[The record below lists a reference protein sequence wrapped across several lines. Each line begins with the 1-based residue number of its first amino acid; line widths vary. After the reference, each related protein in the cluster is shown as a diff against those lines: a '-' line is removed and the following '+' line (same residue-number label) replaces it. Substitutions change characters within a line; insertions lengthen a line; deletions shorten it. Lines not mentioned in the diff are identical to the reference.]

1 MSWLTAK
8 TTSPSTS
15 RSSESEC
22 EVQCAPLCSGW
33 PHAASLDIDAR
44 KSQTCCGGFASADRS
59 ISVKYN
65 MFDPANL
72 DDDGLPLTI
81 RAVFVICPQKKIKL
95 ILRVSPRASVHPFI
109 HPFIHPSAVAT
120 VSNFSNHWIVGLLL
134 GLLAQSTQR
143 LWAATWTSSAA
154 ASRRCNCL
162 MSTAS
167 PLPQTGRTCVSRLQL
182 PPLRFAARFV
192 CD

>member
-1 MSWLTAK
+1 VKYNARNFAQAGRTLPVYISTPANLKLAAVALLALTAPF
-8 TTSPSTS
+8 PSST
-15 RSSESEC
+15 
-22 EVQCAPLCSGW
+22 
-33 PHAASLDIDAR
+33 
-44 KSQTCCGGFASADRS
+44 
-59 ISVKYN
+59 N